1 LWTNMDKL
9 PQGDLMS
16 GAGGYALLVED
27 DPDVGALLRH
37 HLEAL
42 GWEVVLVTNAEDA
55 LGQIAAASPAVAIVD
70 ILLPGRD
77 GRAVIRELKS
87 APTHRGCHVVAASII
102 DADDLAVE
110 VDAVLAKPF
119 ARKDVVVALQRAGAR
134 SGGEVA

>member
-1 LWTNMDKL
+1 
-9 PQGDLMS
+9 MS
-16 GAGGYALLVED
+16 GTGGYALLVED
-27 DPDVGALLRH
+27 DPDVGALLLH

-42 GWEVVLVTNAEDA
+42 GHQVVLVTNAEQA
-55 LGQIAAASPAVAIVD
+55 LGRIAEGSPAVAVVD

-87 APTHRGCHVVAASII
+87 APTHRNCRVVVASII
-102 DADDLAVE
+102 DVDDLDVE

-119 ARKDVVVALQRAGAR
+119 ARTDIAVALQQAGAR